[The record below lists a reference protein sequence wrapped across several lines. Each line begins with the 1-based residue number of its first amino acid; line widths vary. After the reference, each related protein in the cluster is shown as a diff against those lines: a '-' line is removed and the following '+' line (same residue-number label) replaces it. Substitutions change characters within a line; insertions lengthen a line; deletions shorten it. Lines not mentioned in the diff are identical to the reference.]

1 MMGKV
6 GNGNLHGGKYE
17 YSPVIDGDPLAAP
30 SPILAPAA
38 PSAAHTSE
46 SFAAFLSEA
55 AHRANC
61 LVAPLQPAPALP
73 HLGMLTFKDTKR
85 QRWKRT

>member
-1 MMGKV
+1 MTGKV

-17 YSPVIDGDPLAAP
+17 DGLVIDGDPLSAP
-30 SPILAPAA
+30 SPTVAPAA

-46 SFAAFLSEA
+46 SFSAFLSA
-55 AHRANC
+55 AARSANC
-61 LVAPLQPAPALP
+61 LVAPLRPAPALP
-73 HLGMLTFKDTKR
+73 HLGTLSFEDTKR